1 MLKIYKA
8 SAGSGKTYNLT
19 LEFLRLLFR
28 QKDNYKHTLAVTFTN
43 KATEEMKTRIITD
56 LYKLAS
62 GKESG
67 YLQLLC
73 DEFSISEKIVRAK
86 ARDILTQI
94 LHDYSSFNISTIDKF
109 FQHTMRSFTR
119 EIGLQGG
126 YNVEL
131 DQSRVLSEA
140 VDKMLLSLSKKENKE
155 LLNWLLEYS
164 ESMVED
170 GDSWDF
176 TKKIKELA
184 GEIMK
189 EEYIRKRAASDET
202 LLSKSSI
209 KSYIDKMRSIKRNF
223 EQRVKQAGTKGVEL
237 ITLSGVSP
245 DDTPKWGPYDQFLK
259 WKKGDYSLYKKA
271 IEASEN
277 PDKWTKSKP
286 KADVLERVNTW
297 RQSGSETILTETI
310 QFIRENEADY
320 ITASIIQKNIFTQ
333 GILSDIAEKIQE
345 YKKENNIML
354 ISDTTHL
361 LNRIIDGSDTPFI
374 YEKIGTRINHYM
386 IDEFQDTSGMQWNNF
401 SPLLHESLSS
411 EHFNMIVGD
420 VKQSIYRWRSSDWS
434 LLDSQLYYEFDE
446 SQRSDEVLKV
456 NYRSRP
462 NIIHFNNAFFVLAAK
477 RLQEIFDNEVSEST
491 CRDDHP
497 EFSNR
502 ILNAYKDIYQ
512 EISERKQSQKG
523 RVRMEFIEEDD
534 LNSWKEISVR
544 KTIEE
549 VKQLQLRGYALKD
562 IAILVR
568 ANHEAVTIAN
578 ALLEEKLTQKDPRFK
593 FDIISNEALLIGN
606 SSAIKL
612 ILSIMRYFSN
622 PLEPLN
628 RSLVATEYAI
638 IHAGKSAS
646 VAISEYFSRIKD
658 ESVEAETLFSEELDS
673 VLKEIGRK
681 PLYEMT
687 EQIISTFLPKENGN
701 EKIFIQA
708 FLDIILDFT
717 HSQTADLAAFLEW
730 WDEFGYKKTVSTPSS
745 QNAIQII
752 TVHKSKGLA
761 FPVVIMPFCNWDLV
775 PRNQILWCQPDKEP
789 FNDVPVVPIPYKKEL
804 LQTIFAEDYLR
815 ERMQTLIDNL
825 NVAYVAFT
833 RPEEEMILFAPKA
846 KEGKSTDVPGQIG
859 KLMLEI
865 FRNASALS
873 DGEGRSYINLE
884 NHFDPDNAILTIGEE
899 TKLSHTIEKNEEDV
913 SSSPFISYDPYHN
926 NRIKLRFYAD
936 EFFNEGDERRSGKIK
951 HDILSR
957 VFTPADL
964 ERSVLHAVLSGTA
977 SKEEGSEYR
986 EELQRIINN
995 PKVKD
1000 WFSGK
1005 YEVLNEISL
1014 LLPGGEMLRPDRI
1027 LRNKDEIIVIDYKFG
1042 KEQKKY
1048 IKQVKAYVKQ
1058 ISDMGYTNVKGY
1070 LWYVM
1075 SDKIEE
1081 VGV

>member
-28 QKDNYKHTLAVTFTN
+28 QKENYKHTLAVTFTN
-43 KATEEMKTRIITD
+43 KATEEMKSRIITD

-62 GKESG
+62 GQSSG
-67 YLQLLC
+67 YLALLC
-73 DEFSISEKIVRAK
+73 DEFALSEKLVRAK
-86 ARDILTQI
+86 AKDILTQI

-131 DQSRVLSEA
+131 DQNRVLSEA

-164 ESMVED
+164 ESMVEE

-176 TKKIKELA
+176 TKNIKELA

-189 EEYIRKRAASDET
+189 EEYIRKRAGSDET
-202 LLSKSSI
+202 LLSKSAI

-223 EQRVKQAGTKGVEL
+223 EQRIKDAGNKGMEL
-237 ITLSGVSP
+237 ISLSGIFP
-245 DDTPKWGPYDQFLK
+245 EDTPKWGPYDQFVK
-259 WKKGDYSLYKKA
+259 WKKGDYTLYKKA
-271 IEASEN
+271 VEASTD
-277 PDKWTKSKP
+277 PAKWTKSKP
-286 KADVLERVNTW
+286 KADVLERVNAW
-297 RQSGSETILTETI
+297 QQMGAALLLSDTIE
-310 QFIRENEADY
+310 FINEHEADY

-411 EHFNMIVGD
+411 NFFNMIVGD

-434 LLDSQLYYEFDE
+434 LLDSKLYSEFDE
-446 SQRSDEVLKV
+446 SQRRDEILKV

-462 NIIHFNNAFFVLAAK
+462 NIIGFNNAFFVLAAK
-477 RLQEIFDNEVSEST
+477 RLQDIFDEEVDKST
-491 CRDDHP
+491 SKDEEK
-497 EFSNR
+497 EFHNR

-512 EISERKQSQKG
+512 EISERKQSKAG
-523 RVRMEFIEEDD
+523 RVHMEFIEEDD
-534 LNSWKEISVR
+534 QNSWKEIAIR
-544 KTIEE
+544 KTIDEI
-549 VKQLQLRGYALKD
+549 KQLQLRGYALKD
-562 IAILVR
+562 IAVLVR
-568 ANHEAVTIAN
+568 ANHEAVAIAN
-578 ALLEEKLTQKDPRFK
+578 ALLEEKLSQTDDRFK

-612 ILSIMRYFSN
+612 ILSIMRYFCN

-628 RSLVATEYAI
+628 RSLVATEYTI
-638 IHAGKSAS
+638 IHAGKKAS
-646 VAISEYFSRIKD
+646 EAITEYFSRTKD
-658 ESVEAETLFSEELDS
+658 KESEHLFSEELDNL
-673 VLKEIGRK
+673 LKEIGRK

-687 EQIISTFLPKENGN
+687 EQIIASFLPKENGN
-701 EKIFIQA
+701 DKIFIQA

-717 HSQTADLAAFLEW
+717 HKQTADLAAFLEW

-775 PRNQILWCQPDKEP
+775 PRNQILWCQPSKEP
-789 FNDVPVVPIPYKKEL
+789 FNDIPVVPVPYKKEL
-804 LQTIFAEDYLR
+804 LNTIFSEDFLR

-846 KEGKSTDVPGQIG
+846 KESKSSDVPNSIG

-865 FRNASALS
+865 LS
-873 DGEGRSYINLE
+873 DAGSFSDDEGRSYLNFS
-884 NHFDPDNAILTIGEE
+884 NFFDPDTSVLTIGEE
-899 TKLSHTIEKNEEDV
+899 EIVKETSNKEDENV
-913 SSSPFISYDPYHN
+913 SASPFISYDPYFN

-957 VFTPADL
+957 VFTPEDL
-964 ERSVLHAVLSGTA
+964 EKSVMHAVLSGTA
-977 SKEEGSEYR
+977 SKEEGEEYR
-986 EELQRIINN
+986 EELLRIIHD
-995 PKVKD
+995 PKVHD
-1000 WFSGK
+1000 WFSGD

-1014 LLPGGEMLRPDRI
+1014 LLPGGEMMRPDRI
-1027 LRNKDEIIVIDYKFG
+1027 LRKKDEIIVIDYKFG

-1048 IKQVKAYVKQ
+1048 IKQVKAYVKH
-1058 ISDMGYTNVKGY
+1058 ISDMGYANVKGY
-1070 LWYVM
+1070 LWYVLR
-1075 SDKIEE
+1075 DKIEE
-1081 VGV
+1081 VTL

>member
-28 QKDNYKHTLAVTFTN
+28 QKENYKHTLAVTFTN
-43 KATEEMKTRIITD
+43 KATEEMKSRIITD

-62 GKESG
+62 GQSSG

-73 DEFSISEKIVRAK
+73 DEFSLSEKMVRAK
-86 ARDILTQI
+86 AREILTQI

-131 DQSRVLSEA
+131 DQNRVLSEA
-140 VDKMLLSLSKKENKE
+140 VDKMLLTLSKKENKE

-164 ESMVED
+164 ESMVEE

-176 TKKIKELA
+176 TKNIKELA
-184 GEIMK
+184 SEIMK
-189 EEYIRKRAASDET
+189 EEYIRKRSTSDEA
-202 LLSKSSI
+202 LLSKSAI

-223 EQRVKQAGTKGVEL
+223 EQQIREAGAKGVDL
-237 ITLSGVSP
+237 INLSGIFP
-245 DDTPKWGPYDQFLK
+245 EDTPKWGPYDQFLK
-259 WKKGDYSLYKKA
+259 WKRGDYSLYKKA
-271 IEASEN
+271 IEASTD
-277 PDKWTKSKP
+277 PAKWTKSKP
-286 KADVLERVNTW
+286 KADVLERVSAW
-297 RQSGSETILTETI
+297 QQMGADRLLSSTIEYI
-310 QFIRENEADY
+310 GEHEADY

-354 ISDTTHL
+354 ISDTTQL

-411 EHFNMIVGD
+411 DFFNMIVGD

-434 LLDSQLYYEFDE
+434 LLDSKLYYEFDD
-446 SQRSDEVLKV
+446 SQRRDEVLKV

-462 NIIHFNNAFFVLAAK
+462 NIIGFNNAFFVLAAK
-477 RLQEIFDNEVSEST
+477 RLQEIFDEEVLSST
-491 CRDDHP
+491 CTSEEE
-497 EFSNR
+497 EFKNR
-502 ILNAYKDIYQ
+502 ISNAYKDIYQ
-512 EISERKQSQKG
+512 EISERKQSECG
-523 RVRMEFIEEDD
+523 RVHMEFIEEDD
-534 LNSWKEISVR
+534 QNSWKEIAIR
-544 KTIEE
+544 KTINEI
-549 VKQLQLRGYALKD
+549 KQLQLRGYALKD
-562 IAILVR
+562 IAVLVR
-568 ANHEAVTIAN
+568 ANHEAVAIAN
-578 ALLEEKLTQKDPRFK
+578 ALLEEKLSQTDNRFK

-612 ILSIMRYFSN
+612 ILSIMRYFCN
-622 PLEPLN
+622 PLELLN
-628 RSLVATEYAI
+628 RSLVATEYNI
-638 IHAGKSAS
+638 IHANKSAS
-646 VAISEYFSRIKD
+646 DAITEYFSNLSTEK
-658 ESVEAETLFSEELDS
+658 EKTGTLFNKELDTL
-673 VLKEIGRK
+673 LKEIGRK

-687 EQIISTFLPKENGN
+687 EQIISSFLPKENGN

-717 HSQTADLAAFLEW
+717 HKQTADLAAFLEW

-775 PRNQILWCQPDKEP
+775 PRNQILWCQPSKEP
-789 FNDVPVVPIPYKKEL
+789 FNDIPVVPVPYKKEL
-804 LQTIFAEDYLR
+804 LNTIFAEDYLR

-833 RPEEEMILFAPKA
+833 RPEEEMILFAPKG
-846 KEGKSTDVPGQIG
+846 KEGKSSDVPNQIG

-865 FRNASALS
+865 LRDAGSLT
-873 DGEGRSYINLE
+873 DDQGRPYLNFSNYFNPE
-884 NHFDPDNAILTIGEE
+884 DTTLTIGEE
-899 TKLSHTIEKNEEDV
+899 TQVKGIKNEEDENV
-913 SSSPFISYDPYHN
+913 SSSPFISYDPYYN

-957 VFTPADL
+957 VFTPEDL
-964 ERSVLHAVLSGTA
+964 EKSVLHAVLSGTA
-977 SKEEGSEYR
+977 SKEEGDEYR
-986 EELQRIINN
+986 EELQRIIHD
-995 PKVKD
+995 PKVQE

-1027 LRNKDEIIVIDYKFG
+1027 LRNENEIIVIDYKFG

-1048 IKQVKAYVKQ
+1048 IKQVKAYVKH
-1058 ISDMGYTNVKGY
+1058 ISDMGYSNVKGY
-1070 LWYVM
+1070 LWYVLR
-1075 SDKIEE
+1075 DKIEE
-1081 VGV
+1081 VTA